1 MSSRARL
8 ILLLGLAVACAVLV
22 YWLARSGGQAED
34 QGQRIAARSDAQ
46 RPEIKPTLAQRPP
59 LELPASTY
67 TGGGAS
73 EGQVLVNGSWG
84 AGAGQFGRR
93 QAQESNP
100 EGPMSLRVDSKGGVW
115 ILDQVNRRVQRFDA
129 AGKALPPLSIS
140 GTTAQDLALTDD
152 GRALVLDRLGP
163 EPGVAVYDGEGRH
176 MGRLDVVGGKVKE
189 GGGITGVFAASGG
202 TYVEDGHDDLVQV
215 ADADG
220 KQSDLTETIPGRPT
234 RDGKLYIKAGVI
246 DKAAGRVY
254 VQAHTLQKKLAWEL
268 PLNLTR
274 PVLHL
279 LLLDSDHKGRVYLG
293 AEVGIE
299 DPATHAM
306 TDLATVVVRIT
317 AEGKLD
323 GTLILPPS
331 TADAAETFRPLV
343 VGGDGTIY
351 HMVASASGL
360 KVTSYTF

>member
-8 ILLLGLAVACAVLV
+8 ILLLLVAVACAALV
-22 YWLARSGGQAED
+22 YWLAQPGRDEAAP
-34 QGQRIAARSDAQ
+34 GQRITASADAQ
-46 RPEIKPTLAQRPP
+46 PHERQPTLARRPP

-67 TGGGAS
+67 SGSETS
-73 EGQVLVNGSWG
+73 EGRVLVSGSWG
-84 AGAGQFGRR
+84 AAGGQFGRR

-100 EGPMSLRVDSKGGVW
+100 EGPMSLQVDSKGGVW

-129 AGKALPPLSIS
+129 AGKPLPPLSLD

-152 GRALVLDRLGP
+152 GGALILDRLGP
-163 EPGVAVYDGEGRH
+163 EPGVAVYDGDGRRV
-176 MGRLDVVGGKVKE
+176 GKLDVVGGKVKE
-189 GGGITGVFAASGG
+189 GGGITGIFTASGG

-220 KQSDLTETIPGRPT
+220 KQSDLSETIPGRPT

-254 VQAHTLQKKLAWEL
+254 VQAHDLQKKLAWEL

-279 LLLDSDHKGRVYLG
+279 LLLDSDLKGRVYLG

-317 AEGKLD
+317 PEGKLD

-331 TADAAETFRPLV
+331 TADAAESFRPLV

-360 KVTSYTF
+360 KVSSYTF